1 MPLHTRLIPGTR
13 LRPVIL
19 IVAGVAG
26 CGKST
31 VGALLAGRL
40 RWTFADADSFHSE
53 ANVAKMRSGI
63 PLTEEDRAPWLHVV
77 AGWIDAEIA
86 AGRSAV
92 LACSALKRSYR
103 DALLSGRPQVRM
115 IFLQVDR
122 DVLASRLTARPGHF
136 FPRKL
141 MESQLEILEPPEPDE
156 RVQTVVADGGPA
168 QTAAKIVGL
177 LWPSGQPDPAA
188 TPLPE

>member
-1 MPLHTRLIPGTR
+1 MPLHTRLMPGTR

-31 VGALLAGRL
+31 VGALLADRL
-40 RWTFADADSFHSE
+40 HWNFTDADSFHSE

-63 PLTEEDRAPWLHVV
+63 PLTDEDRAPWLHAV
-77 AGWIDAEIA
+77 ADWIDAEIA
-86 AGRSAV
+86 AGQSAV

-103 DALLSGRPQVRM
+103 DEMLSGRPQVRM
-115 IFLQVDR
+115 VFLQVDK

-141 MESQLEILEPPEPDE
+141 MESQLEILQPPQPDE
-156 RVQTVVADGGPA
+156 RVQTVVAEGQPA
-168 QTAAKIVGL
+168 RTAAKIIGL
-177 LWPSGQPDPAA
+177 LWPSGQPDPAV